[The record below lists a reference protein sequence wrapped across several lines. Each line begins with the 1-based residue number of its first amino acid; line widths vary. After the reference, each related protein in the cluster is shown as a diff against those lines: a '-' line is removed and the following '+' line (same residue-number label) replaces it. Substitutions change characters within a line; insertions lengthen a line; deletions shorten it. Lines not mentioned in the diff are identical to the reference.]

1 MTVRVV
7 EYDLGGGK
15 IVKQEQ
21 EHVEYKDVE
30 ARAAPLELEL
40 KNSDLAP
47 LNKRLRPCHHLQ

>member
-1 MTVRVV
+1 MGPL

-30 ARAAPLELEL
+30 ARAAPLELAL
-40 KNSDLAP
+40 KNSALVP
-47 LNKRLRPCHHLQ
+47 LNKRLRPCHPLQ

>member
-1 MTVRVV
+1 MGAL